1 MNDITSLI
9 KKIDQDRMIM
19 AAYPGLEAIIPMKN
33 MRQFNFLTQLD
44 SVLSNQNG
52 TQGTKLK
59 EAVQGVQQ
67 QVYNSAQSQA
77 EQIKK
82 IKDVNQQDAPKK
94 LLAKIDKLK
103 EQLNNAKVNFLTKK
117 KISKLLSEKEK
128 KYLVYAELV
137 ENAEQAANK
146 VSDFSFDN
154 IKLEQIS
161 NLKDK
166 LKSMA
171 YYECLMGDL
180 GNSYSLMPEL
190 LNKKCLL
197 EGDNYE

>member
-9 KKIDQDRMIM
+9 RKIDQDRMIM

-44 SVLSNQNG
+44 SVLSNQNS
-52 TQGTKLK
+52 TQGTTLK

-82 IKDVNQQDAPKK
+82 IKDVKQQDAPKK

-103 EQLNNAKVNFLTKK
+103 EQLNNAKINFLTKK

-154 IKLEQIS
+154 IKVEQIS
-161 NLKDK
+161 SLKDK
-166 LKSMA
+166 LKSIA

-180 GNSYSLMPEL
+180 DNSYSLMPEL

-197 EGDNYE
+197 GGDHYE